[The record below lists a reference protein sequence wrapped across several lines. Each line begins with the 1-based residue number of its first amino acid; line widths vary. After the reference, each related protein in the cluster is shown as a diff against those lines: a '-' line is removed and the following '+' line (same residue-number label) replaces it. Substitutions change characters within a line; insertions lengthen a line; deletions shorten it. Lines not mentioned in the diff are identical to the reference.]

1 MQHSINYFNVILCSL
16 HIKIQKLH
24 TKIVHLAESIYTL
37 FMYITYTILI
47 C

>member
-16 HIKIQKLH
+16 HIKIQ
-24 TKIVHLAESIYTL
+24 TESIYTL